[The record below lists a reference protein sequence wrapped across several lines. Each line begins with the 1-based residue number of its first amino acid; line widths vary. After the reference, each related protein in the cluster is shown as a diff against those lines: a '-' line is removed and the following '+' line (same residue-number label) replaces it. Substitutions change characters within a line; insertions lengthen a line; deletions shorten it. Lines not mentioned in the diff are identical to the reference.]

1 MLPPPNCHQA
11 LKGRTWVQPIGEES
25 LLSQAGPFHARLY
38 YGWRIVGVLAVTE
51 LISFGVLYYAF
62 SALLVSMQREL
73 GWSLTVLTGGFSVAL
88 LVSGLV
94 APLVGHWVDRR
105 GARLLMT
112 TGSIAAT
119 GAVLAWSRV
128 ETVPGYFAVWLVL
141 GLAMAA
147 VFYDPAFTVI
157 TAWFIRLRG
166 RALLVLTI
174 TGGFA
179 STIFLPLTD
188 LLARSLGWRQALV
201 VLAGVLAV
209 GTIAPHFL
217 VLRRRPEDLGLLPD
231 GAVARTVMPQGIAD
245 ITRAEPAPG
254 VDVRSAMREPAFW
267 WLVGAFVFSTLTTTA
282 VTVHL
287 VAFLMEQGHASS
299 FAALIAGAYGL
310 FSVTGRIV
318 VTAAGRFVSGSRM
331 TVMVFGMQALA
342 IFILVVGGRGSGGVL
357 LFIVLF
363 GASTGALTLARA
375 TIVADY
381 FGRRSYGAISGT
393 ISLFSTLSRAA
404 APVGAGLGYGLAH
417 SYEPVF
423 SVLAGTALL
432 SAIAMA
438 MAERS
443 RRFGQR
449 RLPSH

>member
-1 MLPPPNCHQA
+1 M
-11 LKGRTWVQPIGEES
+11 
-25 LLSQAGPFHARLY
+25 LSQIAPIRTRTY
-38 YGWRIVGVLAVTE
+38 YGWSIVGALAVTE

-62 SALLVSMQREL
+62 SALLVPMQREL
-73 GWSLTVLTGGFSVAL
+73 GWSLTVLSGGFSVAL

-94 APLVGHWVDRR
+94 APLVGQWLDRR

-112 TGSIAAT
+112 TGSITAT

-128 ETVPGYFAVWLVL
+128 ETIPGYFAVWLAM

-147 VFYDPAFTVI
+147 VFYEPAFAVI

-166 RALLVLTI
+166 RALLALTI
-174 TGGFA
+174 TGGLA

-188 LLARSLGWRQALV
+188 LLSRSIGWREALV
-201 VLAGVLAV
+201 VLAVILAV
-209 GTIAPHFL
+209 GTIGPHL
-217 VLRRRPEDLGLLPD
+217 IVLRRRPEDIGLLPD
-231 GAVARTVMPQGIAD
+231 GAVASDAVPCGTPRPEASGTVG
-245 ITRAEPAPG
+245 AESAPE
-254 VDVRSAMREPAFW
+254 VDVRSALRMPAFW

-287 VAFLMEQGHASS
+287 VAYLTEQGHASS

-318 VTAAGRFVSGSRM
+318 VTGAGRFVSGGRM
-331 TVMVFGMQALA
+331 TVIVFGLQALA
-342 IFILVVGGRGSGGVL
+342 ILVLVALGRETGGVL

-381 FGRRSYGAISGT
+381 FGRTSYGAISGT
-393 ISLFSTLSRAA
+393 ISLFSTLSRAT
-404 APVGAGLGYGLAH
+404 APVGAGIGYELANGYG
-417 SYEPVF
+417 PVF
-423 SVLAGTALL
+423 VVLAGTALL
-432 SAIAMA
+432 ATFAMAIA
-438 MAERS
+438 ERMRTVQS
-443 RRFGQR
+443 AFAVRS
-449 RLPSH
+449 LPSS